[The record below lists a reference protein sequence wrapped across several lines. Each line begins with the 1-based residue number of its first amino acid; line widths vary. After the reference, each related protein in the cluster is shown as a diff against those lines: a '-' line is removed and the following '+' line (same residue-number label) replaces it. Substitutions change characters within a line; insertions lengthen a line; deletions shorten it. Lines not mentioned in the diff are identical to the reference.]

1 MLYEVQVMDFLLFMS
16 GFVSL

>member
-16 GFVSL
+16 GFVS